1 MNPSDLFLSPDLT
14 EEQAREYLRSLG
26 FRDPQAVDEHLQK
39 MADDLV
45 AREALGRLAP
55 ELLPAVL
62 ESPNPDAAVAAIAQY
77 VSSRSGRAM
86 FLDYLREDPR
96 ALHVLTYVMGSS
108 PHLGEILIRTPEYF
122 HWLVAQS
129 ERSAPDRQ
137 DHEEELVSA
146 FATIDDPIEGLN
158 ILRRWKRR
166 ETLRIGTREL
176 LRHETVQTAAAQLA
190 DVAAVAIDFALA
202 IVMQQR
208 LDAESRQKA
217 PGTFAIVGTGSLGSR
232 DMSYADTVELLY
244 VYDAQGADTSGAA
257 DFFVGVGCDL
267 TAALGDDT
275 ADGLLYNV
283 ALPPWPQIDG
293 RLKACSLAE
302 YAERYGAAG
311 EYGER
316 LALTRVRPI
325 AGDADLG
332 ARFVAVTHQ
341 YVYRDE
347 PHEISTAPS
356 ADPGRAAFEIEFLTQ
371 AFQLAHGARHAGLRQ
386 TGTLG
391 ALEAIGKSRL
401 IPETLCRELDH
412 AYVFLRTAEHR
423 RQLGLADPDLEKQ
436 VEASAERVRELCNS
450 IGRLADR

>member
-1 MNPSDLFLSPDLT
+1 MIPSDLFLSPDLT

-26 FRDPQAVDEHLQK
+26 FRDPQAVDEHLQR

-62 ESPNPDAAVAAIAQY
+62 ESPNPDAAIAAIAQY

-86 FLDYLREDPR
+86 FLDYLRDDPR

-122 HWLVAQS
+122 HWLVSQS

-146 FATIDDPIEGLN
+146 FATIDDPVEGLN
-158 ILRRWKRR
+158 MLRRWKRR

-176 LRHETVQTAAAQLA
+176 LRHETVQTAAGQLA

-217 PGTFAIVGTGSLGSR
+217 PGTFAIVATGSLGSR
-232 DMSYADTVELLY
+232 DMSYADAVDLLY
-244 VYDAQGADTSGAA
+244 VYDAQGTDAA
-257 DFFVGVGCDL
+257 EFFVSVGCDL
-267 TAALGDDT
+267 TSALGEDT
-275 ADGLLYNV
+275 ADGLMYNV
-283 ALPPWPQIDG
+283 ALPSWPQIG
-293 RLKACSLAE
+293 GKLKACSLAE
-302 YAERYGAAG
+302 YAERYTAAG
-311 EYGER
+311 DLGER
-316 LALTRVRPI
+316 LALTRARPI
-325 AGDADLG
+325 AGDAELG
-332 ARFVAVTHQ
+332 ARFMAVSQ
-341 YVYRDE
+341 RFVYRDE
-347 PHEISTAPS
+347 PHGIATAAP
-356 ADPGRAAFEIEFLTQ
+356 ADRGRAAFEIELLTQ
-371 AFQLAHGARHAGLRQ
+371 AIQLAHGARHAGLRQ

-391 ALEAIGKSRL
+391 ALEAIGRSGL
-401 IPETLCRELDH
+401 LPETICRELDH

-423 RQLGLADPDLEKQ
+423 RQLGLVDADLEKQ
-436 VEASAERVRELCNS
+436 VEASAERVRQLCDAS
-450 IGRLADR
+450 IGRLADG